1 MVFVVEQTRQALQAF
16 DMSQTVAKYG
26 AVADYCRFYHL
37 DFEQDFPNIKHSC
50 GYFEVA
56 GYSVVAHSYVAAQAR
71 GTVWVIHG
79 YLEHSGLYRH
89 IIPVLLAAD
98 YSVVIYDL
106 PAHGLSSGTRAS
118 IASFAEYQQVL
129 IHLIDYFNHQLP
141 QPWLAIG
148 QSTGAAILMDY
159 VLSQYAQKKPVVFQ
173 RLLLLAPLVY
183 PAKMQ
188 WLQLKLAFWWF
199 KSVRSGLPRV
209 FRQNTSDRDF
219 VRFMRDED
227 PLQAHWIPVSWLLA
241 LKQWIEQIHKFPRC
255 DCPVWVIQGGKDKTV
270 NGDYNVAFIKNKF
283 DVKSVLC
290 LPEAG
295 HQLVNES
302 LKFRQPI
309 EVLLRKFLMDVQM
322 PDENVN

>member
-1 MVFVVEQTRQALQAF
+1 MVFVVEQTQQALQPF
-16 DMSQTVAKYG
+16 DITQAVAQHG
-26 AVADYCRFYHL
+26 AVADYCRFYQL
-37 DFEQDFPNIKHSC
+37 DFEQDFPHLQHSC

-56 GYSVVAHSYVAAQAR
+56 TYRIVVHSYTTPNSR
-71 GTVWVIHG
+71 GVVWITHG

-89 IIPVLLAAD
+89 IIPVLLAAN

-106 PAHGLSSGTRAS
+106 PAHGLSTGTRAS
-118 IASFAEYQQVL
+118 ISSFVEYQQVL
-129 IHLIDYFNHQLP
+129 RHLLHYFEDKLL

-148 QSTGAAILMDY
+148 QSTGGAILMDY
-159 VLSQYAQKKPVVFQ
+159 VLSECAHNKQPMFE

-188 WLQLKLAFWWF
+188 WLQMKLAFWWF

-209 FRQNTSDRDF
+209 FRNNTSDHDF

-241 LKQWIEQIHKFPRC
+241 LKQWIEQIHTLPCC
-255 DCPVWVIQGGKDKTV
+255 DWPVWIIQGGKDKTV
-270 NGDYNVAFIKNKF
+270 NGDYNVSFIKDKF
-283 DVKSVLC
+283 DVKSVLW

-302 LKFRQPI
+302 GDFRPVI
-309 EVLLRKFLMDVQM
+309 VENLNNFLAYRSDKI
-322 PDENVN
+322 